1 MLDEKL
7 RRLRVVT
14 LYIVSALGR
23 HDFSFRQ
30 IIPKKQSIAQITGS
44 AAKLSGLVFVD
55 QAFTVSWGLTGFKGY
70 RPESR
75 PCGGNR
81 WGLEVPCNRQMLN
94 IGKLMGIIWELPPA
108 SPTKGLGSRRLAK
121 PILLC
126 RR

>member
-44 AAKLSGLVFVD
+44 VAKLSGLVFVD

-75 PCGGNR
+75 PVVATGGV
-81 WGLEVPCNRQMLN
+81 WKCPV
-94 IGKLMGIIWELPPA
+94 I
-108 SPTKGLGSRRLAK
+108 AK
-121 PILLC
+121 CLTSVN
-126 RR
+126 